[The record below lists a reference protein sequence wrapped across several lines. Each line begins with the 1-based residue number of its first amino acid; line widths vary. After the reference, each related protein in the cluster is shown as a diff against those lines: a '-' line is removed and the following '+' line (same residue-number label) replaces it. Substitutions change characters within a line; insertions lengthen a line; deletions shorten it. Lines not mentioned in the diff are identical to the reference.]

1 MINCKFIVNPYGIQA
16 QGAFLSHIVDVSLEY
31 LQELQVTKLAQLAQ
45 QTRVHKC
52 IKNKLKVS
60 KYQKKIFVC

>member
-31 LQELQVTKLAQLAQ
+31 LQELQATKFAQ

-52 IKNKLKVS
+52 IKNKLMVS
-60 KYQKKIFVC
+60 KSQKKIFFC